1 MKPTAEFH
9 IGNFCKVQQMCQCLN
24 PNLKTQR
31 KKNPLMAKIL
41 VCHKAKQ
48 HISFFNFQ
56 FEKIMKLKQLG

>member
-31 KKNPLMAKIL
+31 KKKSSNGKNSG
-41 VCHKAKQ
+41 VSQSKAT
-48 HISFFNFQ
+48 HFF
-56 FEKIMKLKQLG
+56 L